1 MDTWSRGA
9 AEQENGSA
17 GTRKG
22 SAGMGFAGKGGVV
35 VGCGRSVRDPL
46 SREGK
51 LAAGAAGTIAA
62 RAAEKFAAL
71 AACGTTAAR
80 FAAGAALAGFA
91 AIMRCAP
98 GAGIPG

>member
-9 AEQENGSA
+9 AEQENGSVGA
-17 GTRKG
+17 RKG

-35 VGCGRSVRDPL
+35 VGCGSSVRDPL

-51 LAAGAAGTIAA
+51 LAAGPAG
-62 RAAEKFAAL
+62 AAEKFAAI
-71 AACGTTAAR
+71 TR
-80 FAAGAALAGFA
+80 
-91 AIMRCAP
+91 IAP

>member
-1 MDTWSRGA
+1 MGA
-9 AEQENGSA
+9 
-17 GTRKG
+17 RKG

-35 VGCGRSVRDPL
+35 VGCGSSVRDPL

-62 RAAEKFAAL
+62 RAAGAA
-71 AACGTTAAR
+71 TM
-80 FAAGAALAGFA
+80 FAAGAAEKFA
-91 AIMRCAP
+91 AITRIAP